1 MKINGYYIGT
11 QKVDYFFTTDAKI
24 KSKNLLQKIANI
36 LNDILGKNISIEQV
50 KYNIQKA
57 TYRQKYIN
65 NKLVHCIEGEGF
77 SYGDFEE
84 NKPCKIININ

>member
-1 MKINGYYIGT
+1 MNGYYIYT
-11 QKVDYFFTTDAKI
+11 PKVDYFFTTDIKN

-36 LNDILGKNISIEQV
+36 LNDILGRNISIEQV
-50 KYNIQKA
+50 KYNLQKA

-84 NKPCKIININ
+84 NKHCEIISIN

>member
-1 MKINGYYIGT
+1 MNGYYIYT
-11 QKVDYFFTTDAKI
+11 SKVDYFFTTDIKI
-24 KSKNLLQKIANI
+24 KSKNLLQKVANI
-36 LNDILGKNISIEQV
+36 LTEILGRGISAEQV
-50 KYNIQKA
+50 KYNLEKA

-84 NKPCKIININ
+84 NKHCEIINVN